1 MGREYFK
8 AFHSYLK
15 SIEPLNDSERGR
27 LFTAMLEYSSTGV
40 SPRLSGN
47 ERFIF
52 PTMKANLDR
61 EIESYR
67 NVEKRNREN
76 GRNGGRPKNPKNP
89 LGFFG
94 TQETQ
99 TEQDKDKD
107 KDYISP
113 PIYPPQGGPHE
124 QCGEQE
130 EPPSP
135 VPSEEK
141 PTEYSADFTA
151 FWKSYPSWR
160 ATDKAGCYRKFKKI
174 PKETLPRLMES
185 LEAHK
190 RSKQWRDGIIP
201 LASTWLNQRRWECS
215 PPPPPKSTG
224 RHAATVG
231 YEQRPVDEAALQSL
245 IINLNG
251 GAE

>member
-89 LGFFG
+89 VGFLG

-107 KDYISP
+107 KDKDYISP
-113 PIYPPQGGPHE
+113 PIYPPHGGAARSDRE
-124 QCGEQE
+124 GV
-130 EPPSP
+130 P
-135 VPSEEK
+135 VRQI
-141 PTEYSADFTA
+141 YSDAFET
-151 FWKSYPSWR
+151 FWKSYPSFR
-160 ATDKAGCYRKFKKI
+160 AANKAKCAKVFGSI
-174 PKETLPRLMES
+174 PKDHLPRVMES
-185 LEAHK
+185 LAAHK
-190 RSKQWRDGIIP
+190 KSQQWQDGIIP
-201 LASTWLNQRRWECS
+201 LALTWLNQRRWECS
-215 PPPPPKSTG
+215 PPPPPKSNG
-224 RHAATVG
+224 RRAAAVG
-231 YEQRPVDEAALQSL
+231 YEERPVDESALNAL
-245 IINLNG
+245 IINLDG

>member
-67 NVEKRNREN
+67 NVEKRNRDN

-89 LGFFG
+89 LGFFR

-107 KDYISP
+107 KEEDTIP
-113 PIYPPQGGPHE
+113 PIYPPQGEPHE

-201 LASTWLNQRRWECS
+201 LASTWLNQRRWES
-215 PPPPPKSTG
+215 DAPPEEPAQKPSRKGQDYPQHVVSEADLSHLFLKL
-224 RHAATVG
+224 
-231 YEQRPVDEAALQSL
+231 DE
-245 IINLNG
+245 
-251 GAE
+251 